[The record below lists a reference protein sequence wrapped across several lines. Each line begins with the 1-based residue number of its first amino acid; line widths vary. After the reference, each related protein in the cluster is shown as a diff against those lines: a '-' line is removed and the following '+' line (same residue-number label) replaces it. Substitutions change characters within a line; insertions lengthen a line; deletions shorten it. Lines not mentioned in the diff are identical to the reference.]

1 MQAARD
7 LDEDTLDR
15 CRRVMGEDHPC
26 TLISASQLARDL
38 RDLGEVQAAR
48 DLDEDTL
55 DRSRRVMG
63 EDHPCTL
70 IFASQLA
77 RDLRDLGQ
85 AE

>member
-1 MQAARD
+1 MLPAETQPAGYKAG
-7 LDEDTLDR
+7 L
-15 CRRVMGEDHPC
+15 RRPRSSE
-26 TLISASQLARDL
+26 TRASQLARDL
-38 RDLGEVQAAR
+38 RDLGELQAAR